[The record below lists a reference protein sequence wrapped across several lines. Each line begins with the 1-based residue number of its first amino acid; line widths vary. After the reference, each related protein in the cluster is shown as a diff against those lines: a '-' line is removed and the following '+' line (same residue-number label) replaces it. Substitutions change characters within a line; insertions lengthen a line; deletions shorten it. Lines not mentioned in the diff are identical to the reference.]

1 MPEKREWK
9 RSDTSKVDRRKPADK
24 SQPGLFAGA
33 TGESLRARCGT
44 KCPIHQS
51 TNHTLQE
58 CKRFQGMLS
67 SEKEKVV
74 EEHKLCLCCLL
85 PGYRLRKCRS
95 KNRCK
100 VENCDMRHHT
110 LVYEVDLRFI
120 ERAKAKRESE
130 QVPEVERNPAP
141 VSLEGRDSS
150 PRQAVE
156 PLEEYQQSAYTGCEI
171 GGLALVEV
179 LPIVVFGETGKQQVM
194 ALRDS
199 GCNTTLIDE
208 SLALSL
214 GLQGKEVDLEI
225 QGVNAQKVFA
235 SQHIKKCH
243 VARVGKEEVKYSL
256 RDVKTIPSL
265 NGPDQKLR
273 WSTIKHEYQHLKNLD
288 LRDTDTGP
296 VQLIIGTNNSDLILP
311 RQILKPSGQPE
322 LDRVPYAVET
332 PLGWAVTN
340 WLPGERRVASPYNGF
355 KVYER
360 SSVENEELKQLV
372 MAQSE
377 IETLG
382 VVKLADPT
390 RSIED
395 KRALSLMGKTTFKS
409 VNEDAYVSGLLWR
422 DEEPSL
428 PNNYGMAKK
437 RLQSLEKKFE
447 SCPEIRERYAKSI
460 QDDVEKGY
468 VKKLTEGEVRC
479 DSKVTWYLPHRFV
492 INSKKPD
499 RPRRVYDASA
509 KFMGQSLND
518 KIYTGPD
525 LLSSF
530 AKEELQWPLM

>member
-1 MPEKREWK
+1 MPEKRESK

-33 TGESLRARCGT
+33 TGESLRANCGT

-58 CKRFQGMLS
+58 CKRFQGMLT

-74 EEHKLCLCCLL
+74 EEHKLCFCCLL
-85 PGYRLRKCRS
+85 PGHRLRKCRS
-95 KNRCK
+95 KNRSK
-100 VENCDMRHHT
+100 VENCDMRHHA
-110 LVYEVDLRFI
+110 LVLEVDLRFI

-141 VSLEGRDSS
+141 VSLEGKDSS
-150 PRQAVE
+150 RQAVE
-156 PLEEYQQSAYTGCEI
+156 PLEEYQQSAYTSCET
-171 GGLALVEV
+171 GGRALLEV

-199 GCNTTLIDE
+199 GFNTMLIDE

-243 VARVGKEEVKYSL
+243 VARVGKEEVKCSL

-265 NGPDQKLR
+265 NGPGQKLK
-273 WSTIKHEYQHLKNLD
+273 WSTINREYQHLKNLD

-311 RQILKPSGQPE
+311 KQILKPSGQPE

-340 WLPGERRVASPYNGF
+340 WLPGERRVAFPYNGL

-377 IETLG
+377 IETFG

-390 RSIED
+390 RLIED
-395 KRALSLMGKTTFKS
+395 KRALSLMEKTTFKS

-422 DEEPSL
+422 NEE
-428 PNNYGMAKK
+428 G
-437 RLQSLEKKFE
+437 
-447 SCPEIRERYAKSI
+447 
-460 QDDVEKGY
+460 
-468 VKKLTEGEVRC
+468 
-479 DSKVTWYLPHRFV
+479 KVTGCESRLP
-492 INSKKPD
+492 
-499 RPRRVYDASA
+499 A
-509 KFMGQSLND
+509 
-518 KIYTGPD
+518 
-525 LLSSF
+525 LLHG
-530 AKEELQWPLM
+530 